1 MTLLP
6 TTRASEPNRTRE
18 DFTPCLSDVIE
29 NRPQLPLKNKVALRY
44 EQPDGVL
51 LPTPTVFHVGMHDE
65 PIETFEARQA
75 KSSTGQIGM
84 SLGVALRY
92 EQPHGVLLRSP
103 KASEASGG
111 ALGEAEALRRGN
123 TVGVRDQVLDLVAS
137 QGLKVS
143 RKERNES
150 DTDTNN

>member
-1 MTLLP
+1 MRGGL
-6 TTRASEPNRTRE
+6 
-18 DFTPCLSDVIE
+18 V
-29 NRPQLPLKNKVALRY
+29 V
-44 EQPDGVL
+44 
-51 LPTPTVFHVGMHDE
+51 LPTPAVAHLRNHDE
-65 PIETFEARQA
+65 DLEAYQDRRQDFIDG
-75 KSSTGQIGM
+75 KTKGM
-84 SLGVALRY
+84 PGASLGVAVRLQQQGI
-92 EQPHGVLLRSP
+92 ELLRSP

-150 DTDTNN
+150 DTNTNN